1 MAAGASSIHGQFGR
15 RWQIPK
21 EPSGNQRQRKAHG
34 QFENPMDAKQNQ
46 MLEETLKGGA
56 AEDKPAK
63 AGSKLQQALKNGGGA
78 RTISRRVEEQLL
90 ELAKTEAATLVDA
103 VRERLESS
111 KMTFKRAL
119 AAAREKA
126 GK

>member
-56 AEDKPAK
+56 AEDKPLK
-63 AGSKLQQALKNGGGA
+63 AGSKLQQALKNGDGA
-78 RTISRRVEEQLL
+78 RVISRRVEEQL
-90 ELAKTEAATLVDA
+90 EQLAKTEPAALVDD
-103 VRERLESS
+103 VRERLETTKLS
-111 KMTFKRAL
+111 FKRAV
-119 AAAREKA
+119 AAARKA
-126 GK
+126 SK